1 MADFIVDALLSAKG
15 DGHTSMQEA
24 FKAAVDK
31 SIATGLEVTIRFSS
45 AMDISLAKTLVIPS
59 GAKIVINGAIE
70 GDNTIETGSND
81 VVLRGDNG
89 GLYVDNGQSFGHTMV
104 KVAVGG
110 SLLLS
115 DVELADNLVV
125 GADGKSGMSGDNGL
139 NGSSGDNA
147 GGIGGHGSDMIG
159 FDGVGGANGSMGQT
173 GAGAVA
179 IG

>member
-1 MADFIVDALLSAKG
+1 
-15 DGHTSMQEA
+15 MQEA

-31 SIATGLEVTIRFSS
+31 SIATGLEVTICFSS
-45 AMDISLAKTLVIPS
+45 AMDISLAKTLVVPF
-59 GAKIVINGAIE
+59 GARIVINGAIE

-139 NGSSGDNA
+139 NGSSGDSA